1 MISSTQERYFHSEE
15 RQEGDELGILANDL
29 RQAICNA
36 MDEQRTTAEML
47 PFFAKHAVSEKVSF
61 ADFTA
66 WKKGLRRDQYADELV
81 LALTAKELGL
91 RIAVIPSCNEWL
103 IRWHPRDEGAGMNES
118 VIYLGNDDR
127 HYVCLKV
134 EPIVDRSLGS
144 VVSEKGQGAEEARA
158 MSMHGSGCKGMVQ
171 SRSTQDTIVKPREV
185 EAGLKRRIDV
195 IDSSSEEQEE
205 EDEKKK
211 EEVEKQEKPDAKP
224 KPSHGCDVEPARSG
238 GLKRTL
244 EEPRDLESSHATATG
259 IIPGSQPK
267 FLRRLPVQTKRS
279 ADEMQFEKSSVTLP
293 DRWASL
299 QDEFKRHWFTADL
312 KSVFRK
318 TSDGRREQAYGWL
331 QAAVQKANLI
341 AFDDMMEA
349 SRILREAVQ
358 DVVANCTSSAAPR

>member
-195 IDSSSEEQEE
+195 IASSSEEQEE
-205 EDEKKK
+205 EDEK
-211 EEVEKQEKPDAKP
+211 EEEEAEEQEKPDAKP
-224 KPSHGCDVEPARSG
+224 KPRHGCDDETARSG
-238 GLKRTL
+238 GSKRTL
-244 EEPRDLESSHATATG
+244 EEARGPESSDATATG
-259 IIPGSQPK
+259 STRGVQEVEPMPK
-267 FLRRLPVQTKRS
+267 FLRRLPVQAKQS
-279 ADEMQFEKSSVTLP
+279 AAGMQLQTSSVTLP

-299 QDEFKRHWFTADL
+299 QDEFRRHWITADL
-312 KSVFRK
+312 NSVFRK
-318 TSDGRREQAYGWL
+318 TSDGRRDQAYYWL
-331 QAAVQKANLI
+331 QAAVQKANLK
-341 AFDDMMEA
+341 AFDDAVDA
-349 SRILREAVQ
+349 SLILKEAVE
-358 DVVANCTSSAAPR
+358 DVLVNCT